1 MWEGCKVAV
10 PSALGWDRVD
20 PNVECGKR
28 TVSRAGLL
36 ERRAELGRGT
46 VEPVE
51 PATASTATWR
61 SAPDPRSAE
70 AGRGRLRQQTAGL
83 GTTSL
88 GYDVADALIRRSAG
102 ADRIRGLR
110 GVHAGQL

>member
-1 MWEGCKVAV
+1 MQRVEPSSGIGLGRPVKACDHLCRCLRLSVLFPADWRRMWEGRKVAV

-28 TVSRAGLL
+28 TVLRAGLL
-36 ERRAELGRGT
+36 ERRAEFGRGT

-61 SAPDPRSAE
+61 SAPDPT
-70 AGRGRLRQQTAGL
+70 QC
-83 GTTSL
+83 
-88 GYDVADALIRRSAG
+88 
-102 ADRIRGLR
+102 
-110 GVHAGQL
+110 

>member
-1 MWEGCKVAV
+1 VGGVQGRRIQCFGVG
-10 PSALGWDRVD
+10 PVD

-70 AGRGRLRQQTAGL
+70 AGRG
-83 GTTSL
+83 
-88 GYDVADALIRRSAG
+88 
-102 ADRIRGLR
+102 
-110 GVHAGQL
+110 